1 MSNTTEYQLG
11 MDEMRERIVALL
23 YHKYC
28 HYRTFHGKESEIALS
43 FKGAILD
50 IREDQARELESR
62 TV

>member
-50 IREDQARELESR
+50 IREDQAR
-62 TV
+62 